1 MDTAVKILC
10 DVAGADAASSDV
22 IVDRSLPVLAE
33 VMRRDEIEDKVG
45 KNYSTNPGKNAEHF
59 GYYDTIFEWAKC
71 QIIPRPNLQSSD
83 MFIF

>member
-33 VMRRDEIEDKVG
+33 VMRRDEIEDKVN
-45 KNYSTNPGKNAEHF
+45 KAK
-59 GYYDTIFEWAKC
+59 YDPDIMTPFLNGPSVKSFLG
-71 QIIPRPNLQSSD
+71 NLSFWSCLFHD
-83 MFIF
+83 LEA